1 MDDKFKKLSFKDFV
15 VVDYL
20 PGRGEYVNY
29 QAHKRHKHQGAGT
42 DAEYASY
49 QPEGDQLDEVMSRT
63 ARLKASQRM
72 KRMSKRIQVAKKR
85 AMKRAPSTEVI
96 KKRAQKQARDQMYKK
111 WTRGTPKSDLSI
123 SRRGELEKRLKK
135 AKSKVDRMATRL
147 VPQIRRQDRERRA
160 NASQKKD

>member
-1 MDDKFKKLSFKDFV
+1 MDDKFKKLSFKDFTT
-15 VVDYL
+15 VDYTMTGDEYL
-20 PGRGEYVNY
+20 AYRAQKRRRGHYDTWGDDY
-29 QAHKRHKHQGAGT
+29 T
-42 DAEYASY
+42 
-49 QPEGDQLDEVMSRT
+49 PEEGEQLDEVMSRT

-96 KKRAQKQARDQMYKK
+96 KKRAQKQARDTMYRK
-111 WTRGTPKSDLSI
+111 WTRGTPKSDLSM

-135 AKSKVDRMATRL
+135 SKGKVDRMATRL

-160 NASQKKD
+160 NASQKKDK